1 MFVCLSQCCCCC
13 CCCCSLCL
21 IAASVDDLFRLVC
34 YPTVSL
40 LSRSVSRLGL
50 GHSRS
55 LCVEWIAA
63 CSFCGGVIASLCLSF
78 LNDYYYYW
86 YSVSLQLVY
95 VENVTECLDLKK
107 INPVYKRFLYF
118 YLIQENK
125 TLCMNV
131 TLNN

>member
-1 MFVCLSQCCCCC
+1 MFVCLSQCCCCF
-13 CCCCSLCL
+13 CCCSLCL

-63 CSFCGGVIASLCLSF
+63 CSFCARVIASLCLSLF
-78 LNDYYYYW
+78 NDYYYW

-95 VENVTECLDLKK
+95 VKNVKECLDFKK
-107 INPVYKRFLYF
+107 INPVYKRFLYNPGK
-118 YLIQENK
+118 Q
-125 TLCMNV
+125 NV
-131 TLNN
+131 VHECHFKQLGIK